1 MALYREVAAR
11 IQHQIEAG
19 LFAHGERLPGVR
31 KLSQTMGV
39 SVSTMVQAQRLLE
52 DNGVI
57 AARPRSGFYV
67 CQPEVADRPLP
78 AGGTSATEPVP
89 VTTGEV
95 TLFLGQLSQQKDYT
109 QLGFAIPHTDFLPMR
124 ALQKSLAAAV
134 RQFDERAAGYT
145 SPGGNDALKEQIA
158 RRMRFAGSVADTEDI
173 LITGG
178 AQEALTLALR
188 SIAQP
193 GDVIAI
199 ESPTYYGLLQAVES
213 LGMKAIEVATDPVEG
228 ISLPALEMAARQWPV
243 KACLLMP
250 NFQNPLGAQM
260 SDAHKADLI
269 ELAERYDFMLIEDD
283 IYGELS
289 QTGQRPRSLHS
300 FDTVSGSGAGRVM
313 YYSSFSKTISPGL
326 RIGWL
331 ISPPAWR
338 LQLRHLKQILN
349 LSSNSLAQLALT
361 GYLQDGGYER
371 HLRQVRLRYREQ
383 IQRISQ
389 AVIRYFPE
397 GTRISQPGGGY
408 VLWVELERG
417 FDSLVLCQR
426 LFELN
431 ISIAPGQLF
440 SASQQYQN
448 CLRLN
453 CAQPWNAALDQA
465 LFTVGR
471 EAEKLRRAG

>member
-11 IQHQIEAG
+11 IQQQIEDG
-19 LFAHGERLPGVR
+19 LFAQGERLPGVR
-31 KLSQTMGV
+31 KLSNSMAV
-39 SVSTMVQAQRLLE
+39 SVSTVVQAQRLLE

-57 AARPRSGFYV
+57 SARARSGFYV
-67 CQPEVADRPLP
+67 TRQLTPVTELP
-78 AGGTSATEPVP
+78 AAGLSAGQPVP

-124 ALQKSLAAAV
+124 ALQKSLMHAV

-145 SPGGNDALKEQIA
+145 SPGGNAELKAQIS
-158 RRMRFAGSVADTEDI
+158 RRMRFAGSEVDSDDI

-188 SIAQP
+188 CIAEP
-193 GDVIAI
+193 GDIIAI

-213 LGMKAIEVATDPVEG
+213 LGMKAIEVATDPAEG
-228 ISLPALEMAARQWPV
+228 ISLAALEMAARQWPI

-250 NFQNPLGAQM
+250 NFQNPLGAKL
-260 SDAHKADLI
+260 SDANKSKII
-269 ELAERYDFMLIEDD
+269 ELSKAYDFMLIEDD

-289 QTGQRPRSLHS
+289 QTDQRPPSLHS
-300 FDTVSGSGAGRVM
+300 FDHISDTESGRVM

-331 ISPPAWR
+331 ISPPEYR
-338 LQLRHLKQILN
+338 VRLRHLKQILN

-361 GYLQDGGYER
+361 EYLQNGGYER
-371 HLRQVRLRYREQ
+371 HLRQVRLRYCEQ
-383 IQRISQ
+383 VQRISQ

-397 GTRISQPGGGY
+397 GTRISQPRGGY
-408 VLWVELERG
+408 VLWVELVRN
-417 FDSLVLCQR
+417 FDTLALCQR

-440 SASQQYQN
+440 SANKHYQN

-453 CAQPWNAALDQA
+453 CAQPWNAELDKAL
-465 LFTVGR
+465 LVIGR
-471 EAEKLRRAG
+471 EAEKLLPA

>member
-1 MALYREVAAR
+1 MALYREVAGR
-11 IQHQIEAG
+11 IQQQIDSG
-19 LFAHGERLPGVR
+19 LFSVGERLPGVR
-31 KLSQTMGV
+31 KLSQSMDV
-39 SVSTMVQAQRLLE
+39 SVSTVVQAQRLLE

-67 CQPEVADRPLP
+67 CQPSMPETALP
-78 AGGTSATEPVP
+78 AAGVSAVQPVP

-95 TLFLGQLSQQKDYT
+95 TLFLGQLSQQKDCT

-124 ALQKSLAAAV
+124 ALQKSLGLAV

-145 SPGGNDALKEQIA
+145 SPGGNEALKQQIA
-158 RRMRFAGSVADTEDI
+158 RRMRFAGSEVDNEDI

-188 SIAQP
+188 SIAEP

-250 NFQNPLGAQM
+250 NFQNPLGARL
-260 SDAHKADLI
+260 SDDNKDKI
-269 ELAERYDFMLIEDD
+269 IRLAERYDFMLIEDD

-289 QTGQRPRSLHS
+289 QTDQRPCSLHS
-300 FDTVSGSGAGRVM
+300 YDDCGRVI
-313 YYSSFSKTISPGL
+313 YYSSFSKTVSPGL

-331 ISPPAWR
+331 ICPPALRLR
-338 LQLRHLKQILN
+338 LQHLKQILN

-361 GYLQDGGYER
+361 DYLQDGGYER
-371 HLRQVRLRYREQ
+371 HLREVRLRYREQ

-397 GTRISQPGGGY
+397 GTRISQPCGGY
-408 VLWVELERG
+408 VLWVELVRD
-417 FDSLVLCQR
+417 FDTLALCQR

-440 SASQQYQN
+440 SANKQYLN

-465 LFTVGR
+465 LFCIGR
-471 EAEKLRRAG
+471 EAEKLLGNG